1 MNIEQDIINQ
11 AGKRLSDEIDFQI
24 LADMLCEL
32 GWQKVILKPMS
43 WEDGAAVDLWVEQ
56 NVKGH
61 HQTMG
66 LVWVFERTEDANWF
80 ALRWL

>member
-1 MNIEQDIINQ
+1 MNLEEEIIEQ
-11 AGKRLSDEIDFQI
+11 AGNRMAAEIDFTI
-24 LADMLCEL
+24 LSDMLCEL

-66 LVWVFERTEDANWF
+66 LVWVFERAEDANWF
-80 ALRWL
+80 ALRWM